1 MNSKREVNIQHLTE
15 KKRKILDLNDAKFIL
30 SEFEEYQVLTDLIK
44 KLSQNRKRKI
54 KKILIIGEDLLRIY
68 PQLHKISPDAQFY
81 ITSKSKN
88 ILKSFIEHYN
98 KQQNYSTHTL
108 NVLKGVS
115 LHDFTYY
122 NGKFDLVIANKIY
135 SQARKKKGYFSIR
148 FLFKHYL
155 RQYGILCI
163 INYTQNSKGD
173 KFCLL
178 ETIKPALEKKNPI
191 KNKKGS
197 IHFIFYVRRKKFL

>member
-1 MNSKREVNIQHLTE
+1 MNSNRKVNNQHLTE
-15 KKRKILDLNDAKFIL
+15 KNRKILDLNNFKFIL
-30 SEFEEYQVLTDLIK
+30 SEFEAYRVLINLIK
-44 KLSQNRKRKI
+44 KLSQNKIRKI
-54 KKILIIGEDLLRIY
+54 KKILIIGEDQFRIY

-81 ITSKSKN
+81 IANKSKD

-108 NVLKGVS
+108 NVFKGVS

-135 SQARKKKGYFSIR
+135 SQARKKKVYLSIK
-148 FLFKHYL
+148 FLYKHYL

-163 INYTQNSKGD
+163 INYTKNSKGD
-173 KFCLL
+173 KFSLL
-178 ETIKPALEKKNPI
+178 ENIKPTLEKKIPI

-197 IHFIFYVRRKKFL
+197 IHFIFYVRRKKFI

>member
-1 MNSKREVNIQHLTE
+1 MNSNREVNIQHLTE
-15 KKRKILDLNDAKFIL
+15 KNRKMLDLDNVKFIL

-44 KLSQNRKRKI
+44 KLSQNKKRKI
-54 KKILIIGEDLLRIY
+54 KKILIIGEDLFRIY
-68 PQLHKISPDAQFY
+68 PQLHKISSDAQFY
-81 ITSKSKN
+81 IANKSRD

-108 NVLKGVS
+108 NVFKGVS

-135 SQARKKKGYFSIR
+135 SQARKKKVYLSIR
-148 FLFKHYL
+148 FLYKHYL

-163 INYTQNSKGD
+163 ITKNSKGD
-173 KFCLL
+173 KFSLL
-178 ETIKPALEKKNPI
+178 ENIKPALEKKIPI

-197 IHFIFYVRRKKFL
+197 IHFIFYVRRKKFI